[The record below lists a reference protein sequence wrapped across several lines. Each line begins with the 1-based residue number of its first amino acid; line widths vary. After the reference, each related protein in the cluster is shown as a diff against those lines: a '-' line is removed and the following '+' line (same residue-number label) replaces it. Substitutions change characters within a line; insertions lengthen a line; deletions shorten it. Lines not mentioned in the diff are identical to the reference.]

1 MPEKTFPD
9 TLKRVRKA
17 NCLSQTQL
25 ASKIGVSFMTMR
37 RYETGE
43 SFPNQSI
50 MELILLEL
58 SEKDLADT
66 WAHDWKELYPAE
78 PLSAED
84 IAKAIYGAK
93 NAAMRTFIVNVGK
106 KESMDFIK
114 PYHAITEML
123 LQLNDDG
130 LKAVHD
136 FTKLMTQIPDHQK

>member
-1 MPEKTFPD
+1 
-9 TLKRVRKA
+9 
-17 NCLSQTQL
+17 
-25 ASKIGVSFMTMR
+25 MTMR

-50 MELILLEL
+50 LELILLEL

-66 WAHDWKELYPAE
+66 WAHDWKQLYPAE
-78 PLSAED
+78 PLSVED
-84 IAKAIYGAK
+84 IAKAVYGAK
-93 NAAMRTFIVNVGK
+93 NAAMRNFIANVGK

-114 PYHAITEML
+114 PYYAITEML

-130 LKAVHD
+130 IKAVHD